1 MVERGKKKKKEQMK
15 LLSKSAIR
23 DESNFGHRQFF

>member
-1 MVERGKKKKKEQMK
+1 MVEREKKKEQMK